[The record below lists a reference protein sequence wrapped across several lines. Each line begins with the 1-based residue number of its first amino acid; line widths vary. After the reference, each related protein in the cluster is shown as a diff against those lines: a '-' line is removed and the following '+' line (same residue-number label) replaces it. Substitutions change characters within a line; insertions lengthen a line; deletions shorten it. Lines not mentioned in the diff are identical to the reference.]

1 MSDDLSARFRALWDE
16 IAPVGRD
23 ADSGGYLRYALT
35 EPERELRSWF
45 RAQAE
50 RRAMPVT
57 EDGNGN
63 LFAHW
68 GDPEASDAVLTGS
81 HFDSVPHGGAYDGPL
96 GIVSAFLAVDELRAA
111 GVTPGRPLVL
121 GAFVEEEGARFG
133 VPCLGSR
140 LLTGALSA
148 ERAAGLR
155 DAAGVSVA

>member
-1 MSDDLSARFRALWDE
+1 MTDDLAGRFRVLWDE
-16 IAPVGRD
+16 IAPLGRN

-35 EPERELRSWF
+35 EPERELRAWF

-50 RRAMPVT
+50 RRGMPVT

-68 GDPEASDAVLTGS
+68 GDPEGTEAVLTGS

-96 GIVSAFLAVDELRAA
+96 GIVSAFLAVDELRVA
-111 GVTPGRPLVL
+111 GVTPARPLVVA
-121 GAFVEEEGARFG
+121 AFVEEEGARFG

-140 LLTGALSA
+140 LLTGALPRA
-148 ERAAGLR
+148 RAACATRPGEL
-155 DAAGVSVA
+155 